1 MLAWCCVCFRSVEA
15 YGKEEAEGFSANAF
29 FKALGNFVGIF
40 GGAFLIG
47 SLFGM
52 VTALLTKY
60 TKIRD
65 FPLLETALFF
75 LMSYASFQTSE
86 AAGLT
91 GMDIF
96 QYFIFHYFM
105 KYMVLKP
112 DSIDYCTKHKFE
124 QWTKYRQV
132 FDLSTI
138 VRKGNFGSSRVRL
151 PEGECSNVHFCLVYN
166 CKCFI
171 LFQAR

>member
-1 MLAWCCVCFRSVEA
+1 MEA
-15 YGKEEAEGFSANAF
+15 YESEQQDDGFSVNAF

-47 SLFGM
+47 SVFGM

-65 FPLLETALFF
+65 FPTLETALFF

-91 GMDIF
+91 GKD
-96 QYFIFHYFM
+96 
-105 KYMVLKP
+105 
-112 DSIDYCTKHKFE
+112 
-124 QWTKYRQV
+124 W
-132 FDLSTI
+132 
-138 VRKGNFGSSRVRL
+138 
-151 PEGECSNVHFCLVYN
+151 
-166 CKCFI
+166 
-171 LFQAR
+171 